1 MSRTVS
7 REGSNVLRGSSALT
21 TLDPLD
27 EGYEAQA
34 INSEALSSRRTVL
47 RNTLFLT
54 VGQIVGVP
62 LSMLA
67 NAVTARY
74 LGPAGFG
81 YMYLGTTF
89 NSFGFLVVEWGQGGV
104 LPALVAEDRAQAGAL
119 LGTSVVWRLIAALLM
134 YPILL
139 GLSHILGYS
148 SDVGIVISLLF
159 VGYTVSAVSNAGQW
173 VMVGFERAD
182 VGAYRQMLEQA
193 AVLAVVVPIL
203 MLGGKLHAA
212 LVGHA
217 IVTLL
222 VLVYIGY
229 ALRSAHIARFSLNT
243 ETLKT
248 LLSRGTPF
256 VFMSLAM
263 TLQPG
268 IDATFLSKLASADVV
283 GWHSAARRLIG
294 FLIFPASALI
304 GALYPTL
311 CRLHTT
317 DPDAFKRTTSVALRG
332 TSLLVIPVALGC
344 LLYPD
349 IGIAFYD
356 RSLFFQ
362 AENNVRVLS
371 LFVLLLYFTMP
382 IGICILA
389 SGRQRAWTI
398 VQSSC
403 VVVSLVLDPLLVPW
417 FQRRTGNGGLGVCV
431 ATVVSEVIVLVCGI
445 WLAPR
450 GLFDGRFWR
459 SLGPALASGGAM
471 LATAYL
477 LRAASPF
484 LAAPVAVSAYGACL
498 WLTGGVD
505 ANLVQEL
512 RSFFASR
519 LSRLRAR

>member
-1 MSRTVS
+1 MT
-7 REGSNVLRGSSALT
+7 A
-21 TLDPLD
+21 LDPLD
-27 EGYEAQA
+27 DGYTTPA
-34 INSEALSSRRTVL
+34 IVVEVPSPRRTVL
-47 RNTLFLT
+47 RNTIFLT
-54 VGQIVGVP
+54 VGQIIGVP

-74 LGPAGFG
+74 LGPAAFG

-104 LPALVAEDRAQAGAL
+104 LPALVAADPTRAGAL
-119 LGTSVVWRLIAALLM
+119 LGTSIVWRLLAALAM
-134 YPILL
+134 YPVLIGL
-139 GLSHILGYS
+139 GAILGYG
-148 SDVGIVISLLF
+148 DEVRVVITLLF
-159 VGYTVSAVSNAGQW
+159 VGYTVSAVTNVGQW

-182 VGAYRQMLEQA
+182 VGAYRQILEQL
-193 AVLAVVVPIL
+193 AVLAIVVPIL

-217 IVTLL
+217 IVTVL
-222 VLVYIGY
+222 VLLYIRY
-229 ALRSAHIARFSLNT
+229 ALRSVDVGRLSVDLT
-243 ETLKT
+243 TLKSV
-248 LLSRGTPF
+248 LQHGTPF

-268 IDATFLSKLASADVV
+268 IDATFLAKLASPDVV

-311 CRLHTT
+311 CRLHAT
-317 DPDAFKRTTSVALRG
+317 DLNAFKRTTSVALRG

-356 RSLFFQ
+356 RRLFLQ
-362 AENNVRVLS
+362 AEDNVRVLS

-382 IGICILA
+382 LGICILA
-389 SGRQRAWTI
+389 AGRRRAWTL

-403 VVVSLVLDPLLVPW
+403 VVVSLALDPLLVPW
-417 FQRRTGNGGLGVCV
+417 FQRRMGNGGLGVCV
-431 ATVVSEVIVLVCGI
+431 ATVVSEVVVLLCGI

-450 GLFDGRFWR
+450 GIFDRRFWR
-459 SLGPALASGGAM
+459 SLGPALASGVAM
-471 LATAYL
+471 VIVARL
-477 LRAASPF
+477 LSAMSSF
-484 LAAPVAVSAYGACL
+484 VAAPVAVAAYVACL
-498 WLTGGVD
+498 WITGGLD
-505 ANLVQEL
+505 DNLTAEL
-512 RSFFASR
+512 RQFVASK
-519 LSRLRAR
+519 LSRVFPQ